1 MDPIY
6 ARLQEKFP
14 FLSVGK
20 YLEQEYI
27 GIIQN
32 CDNQFLS
39 MYVYNHITDED
50 LRKRFIK
57 YGEIWW
63 WETNRLL
70 PINLYIKEEFRIFKS
85 ILVQFSRKEFD
96 VIHGPM
102 VSLNE
107 TMNRRIKRKQIQLI
121 KAFK

>member
-6 ARLQEKFP
+6 TRLQEKFP

-20 YLEQEYI
+20 YLETEYI

-39 MYVYNHITDED
+39 MYVYNHIADEN

-63 WETNRLL
+63 WETNRQL
-70 PINLYIKEEFRIFKS
+70 PINLYIKEEFKIFKS

-96 VIHGPM
+96 VVHGPM